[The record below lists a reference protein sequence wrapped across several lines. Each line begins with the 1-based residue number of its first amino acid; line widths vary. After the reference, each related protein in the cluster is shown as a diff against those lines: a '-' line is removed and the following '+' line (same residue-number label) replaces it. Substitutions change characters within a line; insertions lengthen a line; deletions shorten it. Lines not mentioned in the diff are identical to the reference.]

1 MSANQKPQTPLQ
13 WVRHFLVYGFGV
25 VSLAA
30 LSFVLVPV
38 YTHRIPPGEYGV
50 LELLNR
56 TQDILGLAVMSG
68 LSAAALAFFQFES
81 AHPERKKKVFSTAFL
96 GILANGALVCL
107 LLFPF
112 AGSVSQHLFGN
123 DAWTWAVRI
132 FLILIPFEV
141 LFQIGLVSL
150 QAEFRSLHYVTLS
163 LARFGLG
170 LTLNLILVLWL
181 RWGIQGIL
189 IATLVHTCLPA
200 LFITLYTF
208 ARSGW
213 AFEWELWKEMM
224 RYGLPFIPGG
234 IFLFILNSG
243 DRYFLNL
250 FHGAQA
256 VGLYAVSYKLGYA
269 LTFAIL
275 APFMKVWGPVMIEVA
290 LRPEGGRHIA
300 QVCTHLATAYLY
312 AGTVYALLAP
322 WIVSVLTGKDYATAY
337 AAIPVIT
344 LAYFF
349 WIMSV
354 IGDTAFYATK
364 KTDVKPLIL
373 AAACVLCLSLDLI
386 LIPRY
391 GAMGAASAALAGF
404 ACFAVLTFRVANRY
418 LPIPLEHGR
427 LATVL
432 LAGIGLYL
440 AGQASIARGVPVVA
454 TGVAAAVIFPA
465 GLWMLGYWSQ
475 DERQWMKD
483 FLGSAGVRLRSAL
496 RPTNDPA
503 SNAANH

>member
-30 LSFVLVPV
+30 LSFLLVPI

-68 LSAAALAFFQFES
+68 MSAAALAFFQFES

-96 GILANGALVCL
+96 GILANGAVVCL
-107 LLFPF
+107 LIFPF
-112 AGSVSQHLFGN
+112 AGNVSQHLFGN
-123 DAWTWAVRI
+123 DGWTWAVRI

-170 LTLNLILVLWL
+170 LVLNLVLVWWL
-181 RWGIQGIL
+181 RWGIEGIL
-189 IATLVHTCLPA
+189 VATLVHTCLPA
-200 LFITLYTF
+200 LFITFYTF

-213 AFEWELWKEMM
+213 AFEWKLWQEMM

-250 FHGAQA
+250 FHGPQA

-290 LRPEGGRHIA
+290 LKPDGGRRIA

-322 WIVSVLTGKDYATAY
+322 EIVAVLTGKEYATAY
-337 AAIPVIT
+337 AAIPVIA

-404 ACFAVLTFRVANRY
+404 ACFAALTFRVAGRY
-418 LPIPLEHGR
+418 LPIPLEYGR
-427 LATVL
+427 LTAL
-432 LAGIGLYL
+432 LGTGVGLYL
-440 AGQASIARGVPVVA
+440 AGQAAIGRGFPVLA
-454 TGVAAAVIFPA
+454 TGAASALIFPG
-465 GLWMLGYWSQ
+465 GLWALGFWSNE
-475 DERQWMKD
+475 ERLWMKD
-483 FLGSAGVRLRSAL
+483 FLGNARARLRSLL
-496 RPTNDPA
+496 RPAADPA
-503 SNAANH
+503 GDAPSR

>member
-30 LSFVLVPV
+30 LSFLLVPI

-81 AHPERKKKVFSTAFL
+81 AHPERRKKVFSTAFL
-96 GILANGALVCL
+96 GILGNGALVCL

-112 AGSVSQHLFGN
+112 AGNVSQHLFGN
-123 DAWTWAVRI
+123 DLWTWAVRI

-150 QAEFRSLHYVTLS
+150 QAEFRSAHYVMLT
-163 LARFGLG
+163 LARFALG
-170 LTLNLILVLWL
+170 LVLNLALVLWL

-189 IATLVHTCLPA
+189 IATLIHTCLPA
-200 LFITLYTF
+200 LFITFYTF

-213 AFEWELWKEMM
+213 AFEWKLWKEMM

-290 LRPEGGRHIA
+290 LKPEGGRHIA
-300 QVCTHLATAYLY
+300 RVCTHLATAYLY
-312 AGTVYALLAP
+312 VGTVYALLAP
-322 WIVSVLTGKDYATAY
+322 WIVSILTGKDYATAY
-337 AAIPVIT
+337 VAIPVIA

-354 IGDTAFYATK
+354 IGDTAFYASK
-364 KTDVKPLIL
+364 KTDVKPFIL

-391 GAMGAASAALAGF
+391 GAMGAALAALAGF
-404 ACFAVLTFRVANRY
+404 ACFAALTFRVANRY
-418 LPIPLEHGR
+418 LPIPLEYGR
-427 LATVL
+427 LATL
-432 LAGIGLYL
+432 LVASVGLYF
-440 AGQASIARGVPVVA
+440 AGQAAIARGLPVMA
-454 TGVAAAVIFPA
+454 TGSIAALVFPA
-465 GLWMLGYWSQ
+465 GLWSLGFWSD
-475 DERQWMKD
+475 DERRWMKD
-483 FLGSAGVRLRSAL
+483 FLGQAGSRLKSAL
-496 RPTNDPA
+496 RTADDPA
-503 SNAANH
+503 SNAAGR